1 MIWTRLPVLSQES
14 TEDLSEYI
22 QYYNTERKH
31 SAIGY
36 LTPSQFEAVHA
47 HRL

>member
-1 MIWTRLPVLSQES
+1 MTEYPSCRIARQE
-14 TEDLSEYI
+14 LSEYI

-36 LTPSQFEAVHA
+36 LTPSQFEALG
-47 HRL
+47 RRS